1 MVAAIR
7 RAFFGNTPVVAA
19 SGPTGPR
26 APAENSA
33 ESDMGADGKR
43 ESCLARSDAHGTL
56 SGKSDTPR
64 SPRLGVVAQNRR
76 VHPRATGI
84 SRPPHRGATPTRPRH
99 CARAKEGERRAHRY
113 TTPAETRFSQKSF
126 PDFIFRKEGTLA
138 PPISCLT
145 APGVSGP
152 PPLPTPA
159 PACCCASATGR
170 TRSAGTNF
178 TPSTARSHYGL
189 GRRSGLSHADAADV
203 TPDAFPRLAE
213 TIHQFEANPARG
225 SFRSWLMP

>member
-19 SGPTGPR
+19 SGQTGPR

-33 ESDMGADGKR
+33 ESDMGAEGKR

-56 SGKSDTPR
+56 SGKPDTPR
-64 SPRLGVVAQNRR
+64 SPRRGLVAQNRR

-99 CARAKEGERRAHRY
+99 RARAKEGERRAQRD

-145 APGVSGP
+145 TPGVSGP
-152 PPLPTPA
+152 PLLSRHPPQPA
-159 PACCCASATGR
+159 A
-170 TRSAGTNF
+170 
-178 TPSTARSHYGL
+178 AR
-189 GRRSGLSHADAADV
+189 
-203 TPDAFPRLAE
+203 PRLAGQGQLGR
-213 TIHQFEANPARG
+213 ISRHRPPAHTTASAAAPDSRMRTPRM
-225 SFRSWLMP
+225 SPRTPSRASPKPSISSKRIPRAARSAAG

>member
-19 SGPTGPR
+19 SGQTGPR

-33 ESDMGADGKR
+33 ESDMGAEGKR

-56 SGKSDTPR
+56 SGKPDTPR
-64 SPRLGVVAQNRR
+64 SPRRGVVAQNRR

-99 CARAKEGERRAHRY
+99 RARAKEGERRAQRD

-126 PDFIFRKEGTLA
+126 PDFIFPERGDARAADLV
-138 PPISCLT
+138 PDYPRRLR
-145 APGVSGP
+145 
-152 PPLPTPA
+152 PPLLSRHPPQPA
-159 PACCCASATGR
+159 A
-170 TRSAGTNF
+170 
-178 TPSTARSHYGL
+178 AR
-189 GRRSGLSHADAADV
+189 
-203 TPDAFPRLAE
+203 PRLAGQGQLGR
-213 TIHQFEANPARG
+213 ISRHRPPAHTTASAAAPDSRMRTPRM
-225 SFRSWLMP
+225 SPRTSSRASPKPSISSKRIPRAARSAAG

>member
-7 RAFFGNTPVVAA
+7 RAFVGNTPVVAA

-26 APAENSA
+26 APAENTA

-56 SGKSDTPR
+56 SGKPDTPR
-64 SPRLGVVAQNRR
+64 LPRRGVVAQNRR
-76 VHPRATGI
+76 GHPRATGI
-84 SRPPHRGATPTRPRH
+84 SRTPHRGATLTRPRL
-99 CARAKEGERRAHRY
+99 CARAKEGERSTHRY
-113 TTPAETRFSQKSF
+113 TTPAATRFSQKSF
-126 PDFIFRKEGTLA
+126 PDFIFPERGDARAADLV
-138 PPISCLT
+138 PDCPRRLR
-145 APGVSGP
+145 P

-189 GRRSGLSHADAADV
+189 GRRSGLSHAEAADV
-203 TPDAFPRLAE
+203 TPDVFPRLAE